1 MNEHQHQCAF
11 FKWFKS
17 QYPGVLAFA
26 IPNAAKR
33 GPRLASMM
41 KSEGMLAGMPDL
53 MIADGKPG
61 LFIEM
66 KTPKGR
72 MQPNQHEIIGKLAM
86 AGYFVAICYGWEQAK
101 EVTQQY
107 LTKGNKC

>member
-11 FKWFKS
+11 FKWFRA

-41 KSEGMLAGMPDL
+41 KAEGMLAGMPDL

-66 KTPKGR
+66 KEPSKGKV
-72 MQPNQHEIIGKLAM
+72 QDSQKVIIGRLAV
-86 AGYFVAICYGWEQAK
+86 AGYKVAICYGWEQAK
-101 EVTQQY
+101 EATESY
-107 LTKGNKC
+107 LSK